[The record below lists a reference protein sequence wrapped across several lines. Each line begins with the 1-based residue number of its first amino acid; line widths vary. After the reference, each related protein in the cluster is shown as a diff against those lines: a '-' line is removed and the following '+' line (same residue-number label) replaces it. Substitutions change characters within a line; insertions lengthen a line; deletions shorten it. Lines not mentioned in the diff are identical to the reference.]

1 MVATLSK
8 IALTVAETTHSII
21 EFDCL
26 RIELIGV
33 ETMSRFLTCNR
44 KYEKKN
50 GLLIYKKNPTQKT
63 YERVYGSLA
72 VRVVVTSI

>member
-1 MVATLSK
+1 MMAATLSK

-26 RIELIGV
+26 RIELLGV

-44 KYEKKN
+44 KYEKN
-50 GLLIYKKNPTQKT
+50 M
-63 YERVYGSLA
+63 VY
-72 VRVVVTSI
+72 

>member
-1 MVATLSK
+1 MGNAEQNMMAATLSK

-26 RIELIGV
+26 RIELLGV

-44 KYEKKN
+44 KYEKKM
-50 GLLIYKKNPTQKT
+50 
-63 YERVYGSLA
+63 VC
-72 VRVVVTSI
+72 